1 MSVLLLR
8 LSGPL
13 QSWGSRSRFSR
24 RLTEAQ
30 PTKSGVLGL
39 LAAAQ
44 GRRRTDSI
52 EDLLELSFGV
62 RIDQPGTIVRD
73 FQTAR
78 SLDGKDSMP
87 LSERYYLADAVFLA
101 AIEGDADLVAGFDA
115 ALRAPTFPLY
125 LGRRSCPPAGPVTLG
140 VRPGTVRE
148 ALKAEGWAAARHHQR
163 ATASPRIRLEI
174 VLDAEVGIPW
184 TESYQDTPLSFD
196 PERRAYALRGVVR
209 DETFVDNPAHQL
221 SPDTDDAGESFGV
234 SQATDSPHVPG
245 CSAVPAPLTT
255 RPAPDQHEPFS
266 ALGDRKSVV

>member
-163 ATASPRIRLEI
+163 ATASPRVRLEI
-174 VLDAEVGIPW
+174 VLDAEAGTPW

-209 DETFVDNPAHQL
+209 DETFVDNPAHL
-221 SPDTDDAGESFGV
+221 FPPYASGSGESPDT
-234 SQATDSPHVPG
+234 SQAAGPPPG
-245 CSAVPAPLTT
+245 PQRPAASAAPTT
-255 RPAPDQHEPFS
+255 RPAPDPHEPFS
-266 ALGDRKSVV
+266 ALGGI

>member
-52 EDLLELSFGV
+52 EDLLQLRFGV
-62 RIDQPGTIVRD
+62 RIDQPGAIVRD

-101 AIEGDADLVAGFDA
+101 AIEGDAGLLAGFDA

-140 VRPGTVRE
+140 VRPGTVCE
-148 ALKAEGWAAARHHQR
+148 ALKAEGWAAAPHHQR
-163 ATASPRIRLEI
+163 ATASPRVRLEI
-174 VLDAEVGIPW
+174 VLDAEAGAPW

-221 SPDTDDAGESFGV
+221 PPDTGAERQSVDF
-234 SQATDSPHVPG
+234 SQAAGSSHSPG
-245 CSAVPAPLTT
+245 RSAAPAAVMT
-255 RPAPDQHEPFS
+255 RPAPDPHEPFS
-266 ALGDRKSVV
+266 ALGGL